1 LATAAILRFPCR
13 RARLTTILKIIDYF
27 LIITIKPD
35 KRGSK
40 PCIRGLRITVY
51 DVLDYLASWMSV
63 DAIRAEFSDCTAED
77 IRACLA
83 VAADRERRVTGR
95 SA

>member
-1 LATAAILRFPCR
+1 LATASILRFPYR
-13 RARLTTILKIIDYF
+13 RAHLTTILKIIDYS
-27 LIITIKPD
+27 LIITIEPD
-35 KRGSK
+35 KSGGK
-40 PCIRGLRITVY
+40 PCICGLRIIVY
-51 DVLDYLASWMSV
+51 DVLDYLASWMTV

-95 SA
+95 AA